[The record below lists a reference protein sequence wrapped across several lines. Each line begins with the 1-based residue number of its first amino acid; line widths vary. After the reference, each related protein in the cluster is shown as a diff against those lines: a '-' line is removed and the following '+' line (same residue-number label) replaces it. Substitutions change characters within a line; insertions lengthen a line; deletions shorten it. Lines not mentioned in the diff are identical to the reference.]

1 MDKRKEI
8 RKFLWAI
15 AFQGKVGL
23 HYIYMLRW
31 LGTFKNFEAN
41 EGIGNKYKMK
51 EIWKVRSYDLAK
63 IY

>member
-31 LGTFKNFEAN
+31 LGTFKNFEA
-41 EGIGNKYKMK
+41 MK
-51 EIWKVRSYDLAK
+51 ELEINIKWKKFEKSVAM
-63 IY
+63 I